1 MVRRSVFWMRC
12 AAHGLHPRSL
22 LKYRLG
28 QLDDLR
34 WRGRAL
40 GGPDM
45 KVVWDH
51 AAPIIAGD
59 YDIPGFAPGLGDRVV
74 DIGASVGVFA
84 LFAADRGATVEAY
97 DL

>member
-12 AAHGLHPRSL
+12 AARGLHPRSL

-28 QLDDLR
+28 QLNDLR
-34 WRGRAL
+34 WHGRAL

-51 AAPIIAGD
+51 AAPIIAGE
-59 YDIPGFAPGLGDRVV
+59 FATSRPPLWRRRALPLLRDAGLAQTR
-74 DIGASVGVFA
+74 
-84 LFAADRGATVEAY
+84 
-97 DL
+97 